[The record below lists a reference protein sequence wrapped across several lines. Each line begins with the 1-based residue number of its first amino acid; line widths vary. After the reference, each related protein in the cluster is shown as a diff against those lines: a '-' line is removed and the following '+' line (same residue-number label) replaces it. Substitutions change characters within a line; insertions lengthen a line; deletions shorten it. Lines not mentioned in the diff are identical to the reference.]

1 MNHITTEPLNPN
13 ACMKKTET
21 NEDQK
26 SLLQSFYSISVF
38 EPPPPF
44 LTREAMEDE
53 RLMLWRGFILTVGHI
68 CIGDHC

>member
-38 EPPPPF
+38 ELPPLF
-44 LTREAMEDE
+44 NK
-53 RLMLWRGFILTVGHI
+53 RGHGGRAVNVVAWIHSDGRSHMYW
-68 CIGDHC
+68 